1 MRMVVSHLGDTKQ
14 MAKIAKI
21 MKSRGVIVLTII
33 GKKLSEVTI
42 LSDLVLFA
50 PLSELLKR

>member
-1 MRMVVSHLGDTKQ
+1 

>member
-1 MRMVVSHLGDTKQ
+1 VRMVVSHLGDTKQ